1 MANVSAKH
9 LMIDKSNAVMLAS
22 VSIAVFLVVF
32 CMFSFKE
39 LLVKRSYQ
47 ARVISEKEKAL
58 KQLKDNNK
66 NVSTLVA
73 QYKAFATDSV
83 NIIGGNPGGTGP
95 RDGDNPKLVLD
106 SLPSKYDF
114 PGLVSSIENLLV
126 SGGYSIKGIGGT
138 EDVAQQNATGSDAPV
153 EIALPMTIEGSYD
166 SVQSLFVTLER
177 SIRPIYV
184 DTVSISAS
192 GGKIDLSLTTRT
204 FYQPE
209 KLFVVD
215 KKVVQ

>member
-1 MANVSAKH
+1 
-9 LMIDKSNAVMLAS
+9 
-22 VSIAVFLVVF
+22 
-32 CMFSFKE
+32 
-39 LLVKRSYQ
+39 
-47 ARVISEKEKAL
+47 
-58 KQLKDNNK
+58 
-66 NVSTLVA
+66 
-73 QYKAFATDSV
+73 
-83 NIIGGNPGGTGP
+83 
-95 RDGDNPKLVLD
+95 
-106 SLPSKYDF
+106 
-114 PGLVSSIENLLV
+114 
-126 SGGYSIKGIGGT
+126 
-138 EDVAQQNATGSDAPV
+138 
-153 EIALPMTIEGSYD
+153 MTIEGSYD